1 VFSTLVSADGVQW
14 LSILVKTIAY
24 GATLVAAGSVVVFVT
39 LRSLDNDNRRAVK
52 RLSSGAALLAA
63 IVSAL
68 LIPIQASFLMGG
80 TLAGATNPMLLGMV
94 SDSPLGSS
102 IFLRLVGLGLI
113 LALLLPHRAGL
124 WVAMAGAV
132 LVCASFALQ
141 GHALKDPRLLLGL
154 LITLHILG
162 LAFWIGAFA
171 PLLRAAGLEDT
182 AQAGGLA
189 HEFGEQALWA
199 VAGLVVMGA
208 MTLGFLTNWRLAA
221 LFSPYGQFFA
231 IKLVVFAGVLGL
243 AGWNK
248 LRLTPAL
255 RGGDTKAA
263 KQLRGSV
270 RIEAALI
277 VIILLT
283 TAALTTLTSPP
294 RPEVA
299 TLERAQNSADLGPN
313 KDRT

>member
-1 VFSTLVSADGVQW
+1 MLSTLASAAGVQW
-14 LSILVKTIAY
+14 LSILVKAIAY
-24 GATLVAAGSVVVFVT
+24 GSTLVAAGSVVVLVT
-39 LRSLDNDNRRAVK
+39 LRSLDNANRRAVL
-52 RLSSGAALLAA
+52 RLSIGAAVLAA
-63 IVSAL
+63 LVSVL

-80 TLAGATNPMLLGMV
+80 TLAGATNPVLIGMV

-102 IFLRLVGLGLI
+102 IFLRLFGLGLI
-113 LALLLPHRAGL
+113 LALVLSHRAGL
-124 WVAMAGAV
+124 WVALVGAV

-162 LAFWIGAFA
+162 TAFWIGAFA
-171 PLLRAAGLEDT
+171 PLLHAAKLADT
-182 AQAGGLA
+182 TQAGALA

-199 VAGLVVMGA
+199 VAGLVIVGA
-208 MTLGFLTNWRLAA
+208 ITLGLLTNWSLTA
-221 LFSPYGQFFA
+221 LFSAYGQLFA

-255 RGGDTKAA
+255 RGGNRLAA
-263 KQLRGSV
+263 QQLRGSI

-277 VIILLT
+277 GIILLT

-294 RPEVA
+294 RPDIA
-299 TLERAQNSADLGPN
+299 TLERTQNSAVLSPI